1 MLLSVLIYPFAGVGN
16 EVYFRD
22 DSSVL
27 VICSTSSVI
36 SISFMSND
44 NRLHLLLYMDMM
56 LFNSSKMDL
65 IFDFKPL
72 GYIFFRN
79 IYGSGNP
86 FKLPIVCDSYLNVV
100 SAIYSFPIFKYF
112 IFECCHNRVCM
123 LKLC

>member
-56 LFNSSKMDL
+56 LFNSSKMD
-65 IFDFKPL
+65 
-72 GYIFFRN
+72 
-79 IYGSGNP
+79 
-86 FKLPIVCDSYLNVV
+86 
-100 SAIYSFPIFKYF
+100 
-112 IFECCHNRVCM
+112 
-123 LKLC
+123 